1 MTEVLEA
8 LRLASIWLM
17 NGLLVV
23 AYGLVEQAVLLAL
36 MPPLV
41 WFLVTAP
48 REQKPAVFSV
58 SLLAIITAA
67 FTPLPIPII
76 LLAMAWAG
84 LVAVRLDRHTP
95 NALRWRVTSGLGL
108 EALAALGVTLSWTVL
123 NSLTPTAFGALA
135 GADEAGAL
143 LGQGRSY
150 LNTLFVLG
158 TWFAIPLFYFGLL
171 VQGMLVHPPRAET
184 PEQLIYRVRSGGQ
197 K

>member
-1 MTEVLEA
+1 MTEALEA
-8 LRLASIWLM
+8 IRLAALWLV
-17 NGLLVV
+17 NGVLVV
-23 AYGLVEQAVLLAL
+23 GYGLVDQALLLAL
-36 MPPLV
+36 APPLA
-41 WFLVTAP
+41 WLVLTAP
-48 REQKPAVFSV
+48 REQRPAGLGV
-58 SLLAIITAA
+58 SLLALITTAL
-67 FTPLPIPII
+67 TPLPIPII
-76 LLAMAWAG
+76 LLAMTWAG

-108 EALAALGVTLSWTVL
+108 EALAALGVTVSWTVL

-135 GADEAGAL
+135 GVDEAGAL

-171 VQGMLVHPPRAET
+171 VQGMQVHPPRAET